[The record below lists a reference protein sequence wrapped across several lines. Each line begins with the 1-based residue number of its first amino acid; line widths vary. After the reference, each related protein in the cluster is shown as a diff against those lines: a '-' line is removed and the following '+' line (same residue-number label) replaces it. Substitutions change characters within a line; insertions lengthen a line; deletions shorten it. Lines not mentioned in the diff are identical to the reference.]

1 MTDTQILQITWAE
14 TGALA
19 ALDGTKVTAQRLQA
33 IVGRL
38 AAQAALAGE
47 LGGFAPEAGLPAI
60 GEPGHD
66 IATAMQDVVNQAA
79 DSGQLNGAKLPL
91 RAVLWE
97 IGPDGAPRN
106 AEPPLPP
113 GSSWVPKESTRQSD
127 FKAPDGRYFRLYES
141 DVIAPP
147 GSSAW
152 VSGFTRSGLPKPP
165 AAAVRA
171 GRPWMA
177 TALFVLWVASGILL
191 ALWLWLAGG
200 FVRAAIA
207 NFEAPAA
214 PAPALSAP
222 AQEPAA
228 SPPAEAPAPHTASLA
243 TCVKMIPSKDD
254 PKILEP
260 DPSAWTQQC
269 EARWHGAWDKATG
282 GANSGVLAW
291 IGANLAT
298 SATLT
303 VVGPFIIAM
312 GSIIVLMLA
321 AGIAIKGYW
330 FGALIDD
337 RRYRMSLNRTQQA
350 AWTILIIGSLAIM
363 GWFNAAM
370 ATGAPSS
377 SAWTLFPYMPAAIWA
392 ALGVNLV
399 ATPYLS
405 DWILNKKDP
414 ALLSQG
420 SQLGVLDD
428 ASPAAAVSP
437 ATPAGLQVP
446 FVRPARLDTNNNP
459 SQAGWVDLVT
469 GETDGTGTQLDV
481 SRIQHLVI
489 SGALLSSYF
498 MALAN
503 QLGGITGR
511 TIMTAAVSSTAVFAS
526 MPTVSQTFVGLL
538 GISQAGFL
546 VFKATATAAP
556 TGGAGDQ
563 SGKSKM

>member
-1 MTDTQILQITWAE
+1 MTDTRILQVTWAE
-14 TGALA
+14 TGALT
-19 ALDGTKVTAQRLQA
+19 ALDGTKATAQRLQA

-47 LGGFAPEAGLPAI
+47 LGGFAPAARLPAI

-66 IATAMQDVVNQAA
+66 IAAAMQDVVNQAA

-127 FKAPDGRYFRLYES
+127 FNAPDGRYFRLYES
-141 DVIAPP
+141 DVIAP
-147 GSSAW
+147 SSSAAW
-152 VSGFTRSGLPKPP
+152 VSGYTRSGLPKPP
-165 AAAVRA
+165 AATVRA
-171 GRPWMA
+171 ARPWLA
-177 TALFVLWVASGILL
+177 SALFVLWVASGILL

-200 FVRAAIA
+200 FVRAAISK
-207 NFEAPAA
+207 FDAPPDVAF
-214 PAPALSAP
+214 S
-222 AQEPAA
+222 
-228 SPPAEAPAPHTASLA
+228 A
-243 TCVKMIPSKDD
+243 TCVKMIPNKDD

-260 DPSAWTQQC
+260 DRSAWTPEC
-269 EARWHGAWDKATG
+269 EARWQKAWDEARTEVTG
-282 GANSGVLAW
+282 GVNSGALAW

-298 SATLT
+298 RATLT
-303 VVGPFIIAM
+303 VVAPLIIAM

-321 AGIAIKGYW
+321 AGCAIKGYW

-363 GWFNAAM
+363 GWFNAAT

-414 ALLSQG
+414 ALPSQG

-437 ATPAGLQVP
+437 APGAGLQMP
-446 FVRPARLDTNNNP
+446 FVRQAPLDTNSNP
-459 SQAGWVDLVT
+459 SEASWVDLIT
-469 GETDGTGTQLDV
+469 GETEGTENQVDL
-481 SRIQHLVI
+481 SRVQHLII

-503 QLGGITGR
+503 QMGEITGR
-511 TIMTAAVSSTAVFAS
+511 TIMTAVVSKTAVFAS
-526 MPTVSQTFVGLL
+526 MPTVAQTFIGLL
-538 GISQAGFL
+538 GISHAGFL

-563 SGKSKM
+563 SAKSKT